1 MEIILIIAIAAIV
14 SLLAYTLLRLFFLVT
29 VWAGLSVFGFD
40 DIVIDGVVIIDEQD
54 VTVEWLAANPNK
66 WAWHEGTKLPSAYLV
81 LEAPTRYEQITH
93 VFPPEGGS
101 LNYTVAIASQLAMVS
116 VMGGFPV
123 LLTGLGLPEDGNEAG

>member
-1 MEIILIIAIAAIV
+1 MDWDVIVVLSIAVVIVLAHVLHGFLIRWAN
-14 SLLAYTLLRLFFLVT
+14 RLF
-29 VWAGLSVFGFD
+29 
-40 DIVIDGVVIIDEQD
+40 DIDVIEIDEVVIIDEQN

-93 VFPPEGGS
+93 VFQPEGGS